1 MQRTPRMGDAIST
14 LCSSNATIWTT
25 LARDAT
31 PGIESVIRTG
41 GSVVSYAYRLQ
52 DLLSLLQTK
61 APVAAAALAANF
73 RRIEYGLLSVGLKI
87 HCLDNGEK
95 FKELIEG
102 LGGAPRI
109 LEVNYFKDA
118 RASFC
123 LVLPPVGSAATAIQ
137 LIQCIE
143 QYIGAPIF
151 ANRQIQLQLCSPGRL
166 SARASALLGIA
177 FYLGS
182 DTLRRYTQADLRTTF
197 DSTFNHPR
205 GIRLVLYDAEGD
217 FDRNFTWWNY
227 WGAYEPE
234 LPFANGRTD
243 LLIGPG
249 SSLDIVNINLISTLL
264 VHSEYDGYWSGL
276 GQEFRADMEMIL
288 RRHILAGLLDA
299 PWVRQSWAQFG
310 DDDRFFA
317 ALQELVAYA
326 YGEST
331 RVKQRRLLLFGSWR
345 NVPARSPNGILEEVQ
360 GLLAKYRKAI
370 ERQSRLITQAGESP

>member
-1 MQRTPRMGDAIST
+1 MEGAF
-14 LCSSNATIWTT
+14 
-25 LARDAT
+25 
-31 PGIESVIRTG
+31 
-41 GSVVSYAYRLQ
+41 VSYAYRSQ
-52 DLLSLLQTK
+52 DLFSLLQTK
-61 APVAAAALAANF
+61 APVAGATLAANF
-73 RRIEYGLLSVGLKI
+73 RRNEYGLLSVGLKI

-102 LGGAPRI
+102 LGGASRI

-118 RASFC
+118 RASLC
-123 LVLPPVGSAATAIQ
+123 LVLPPVGSATSAIH

-143 QYIGAPIF
+143 QYTGSPVF
-151 ANRQIQLQLCSPGRL
+151 ANRQIQLQFCSPGRL
-166 SARASALLGIA
+166 SARASALLGIT

-197 DSTFNHPR
+197 ESSFNHPR
-205 GIRLVLYDAEGD
+205 GVRLVLYDAEGD

-227 WGAYEPE
+227 CGAAEPE
-234 LPFANGRTD
+234 LPFVNGRTD

-249 SSLDIVNINLISTLL
+249 SRLDIENVNLVATLL

-276 GQEFRADMEMIL
+276 GQEFRAEMELIL
-288 RRHILAGLLDA
+288 KHHILAGLLDV

-331 RVKQRRLLLFGSWR
+331 RVKQRRPLLFGMWR
-345 NVPARSPNGILEEVQ
+345 NVQTGSPNGILEEVQ
-360 GLLAKYRKAI
+360 GLLFKYRKAI
-370 ERQSRLITQAGESP
+370 ERQSRLVTHAGGAS

>member
-1 MQRTPRMGDAIST
+1 
-14 LCSSNATIWTT
+14 
-25 LARDAT
+25 
-31 PGIESVIRTG
+31 
-41 GSVVSYAYRLQ
+41 
-52 DLLSLLQTK
+52 
-61 APVAAAALAANF
+61 
-73 RRIEYGLLSVGLKI
+73 
-87 HCLDNGEK
+87 
-95 FKELIEG
+95 
-102 LGGAPRI
+102 
-109 LEVNYFKDA
+109 
-118 RASFC
+118 
-123 LVLPPVGSAATAIQ
+123 VLPPVGSAASAIH

-143 QYIGAPIF
+143 QYIGSPVF

-166 SARASALLGIA
+166 SARASALLAIA

-182 DTLRRYTQADLRTTF
+182 DTLRRYTQAELRTTF
-197 DSTFNHPR
+197 ESSFNHPR

-217 FDRNFTWWNY
+217 FDRNFSWWNFC
-227 WGAYEPE
+227 GVREPE
-234 LPFANGRTD
+234 LPFSNGRTD

-249 SSLDIVNINLISTLL
+249 SSLDIENINLVATLL

-276 GQEFRADMEMIL
+276 GQEFAAEMEMIL
-288 RRHILAGLLDA
+288 KRHILAGLLDA

-345 NVPARSPNGILEEVQ
+345 NGPARSPNGILEEMQ
-360 GLLAKYRKAI
+360 GLLVKYRKAV

>member
-1 MQRTPRMGDAIST
+1 MG
-14 LCSSNATIWTT
+14 
-25 LARDAT
+25 
-31 PGIESVIRTG
+31 G
-41 GSVVSYAYRLQ
+41 GFVSYAYRVQ

-61 APVAAAALAANF
+61 APVAAATLAANF
-73 RRIEYGLLSVGLKI
+73 RRIEHGLLSVGLKI

-102 LGGAPRI
+102 LGGPSRI

-118 RASFC
+118 RASLC
-123 LVLPPVGSAATAIQ
+123 LVLPPVGSAASAIH

-143 QYIGAPIF
+143 QYIGSPVF
-151 ANRQIQLQLCSPGRL
+151 ANKQIQLQLCSPGRL

-182 DTLRRYTQADLRTTF
+182 DTLRRYTHADFRTTF
-197 DSTFNHPR
+197 ESSFNHSR

-217 FDRNFTWWNY
+217 FDRNFSWWNFC
-227 WGAYEPE
+227 GVREPE

-249 SSLDIVNINLISTLL
+249 SSLDIENINLVATLL
-264 VHSEYDGYWSGL
+264 VHSEYDGYWGGL
-276 GQEFRADMEMIL
+276 GQEFVAEMEMIL
-288 RRHILAGLLDA
+288 SRHILAGLLDA

-331 RVKQRRLLLFGSWR
+331 RVKQRRLLLRGMWR
-345 NVPARSPNGILEEVQ
+345 TAPERSPNGILEEVQ
-360 GLLAKYRKAI
+360 KLLLKYRKAV
-370 ERQSRLITQAGESP
+370 ERQSRLVTQAGEAP

>member
-1 MQRTPRMGDAIST
+1 M
-14 LCSSNATIWTT
+14 
-25 LARDAT
+25 
-31 PGIESVIRTG
+31 
-41 GSVVSYAYRLQ
+41 SYAYRFQ

-61 APVAAAALAANF
+61 APVAAATLAANF
-73 RRIEYGLLSVGLKI
+73 RRVECGLLSVGLKI
-87 HCLDNGEK
+87 HCLDSGEK
-95 FKELIEG
+95 FKDLIEG
-102 LGGAPRI
+102 LGGPSRI
-109 LEVNYFKDA
+109 LDVNYFKDS
-118 RASFC
+118 RASLC
-123 LVLPPVGSAATAIQ
+123 LVLPPVGTATSAIH
-137 LIQCIE
+137 LVECIE
-143 QYIGAPIF
+143 QYIGAPVF
-151 ANRQIQLQLCSPGRL
+151 ANSQIQLQLCSPGRL
-166 SARASALLGIA
+166 SARASALLGVA

-197 DSTFNHPR
+197 ESSFNHPR

-227 WGAYEPE
+227 CGAHEPE

-249 SSLDIVNINLISTLL
+249 SRLDIENINLVATLL

-276 GQEFRADMEMIL
+276 GQEFRAEMEMVL

-345 NVPARSPNGILEEVQ
+345 NVPARSPNGILEEMQ
-360 GLLAKYRKAI
+360 RLLVKYRKAI